1 MIMAIE
7 KAGSNSRDGSEPQ
20 LNPST
25 RMRSLFTHSGGW
37 NTKQEAIEMGFEL
50 LFAERDELI
59 DYVKALKTL
68 AVYIT
73 GRTKIRSENLINGYF
88 VSAEKNF
95 PEHMRREM
103 SVGIEE

>member
-1 MIMAIE
+1 MVIE
-7 KAGSNSRDGSEPQ
+7 NAGSNAKDGSGSK
-20 LNPST
+20 LDPST
-25 RMRSLFTHSGGW
+25 RMRSLFTNSEGW

-50 LFAERDELI
+50 LFAERDELL

-68 AVYIT
+68 AVYLT
-73 GRTKIRSENLINGYF
+73 GRTKIRSENLIHGYF

-95 PEHMRREM
+95 PEYIRREM